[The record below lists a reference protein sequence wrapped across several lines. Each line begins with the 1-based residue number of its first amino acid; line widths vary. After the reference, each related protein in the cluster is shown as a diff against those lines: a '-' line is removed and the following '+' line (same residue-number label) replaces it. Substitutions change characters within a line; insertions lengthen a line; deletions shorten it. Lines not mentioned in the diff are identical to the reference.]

1 MKLTDN
7 MTIEELFEEK
17 ELLEKKSKL
26 SSIESARLK
35 KISNE
40 ILKRNNKTIVTDSF
54 TNDDMRSH
62 LQLKYVNIDDIDMPE
77 YDDRTGIEEDRIQ
90 QLANSIKEHG
100 LIQNPVLKQLPNGR
114 YEKKSLD
121 ENKHTEMDTQLNMI
135 SARVE
140 TLEKQKDSFIYDISH
155 ELRTPLSTIKILS
168 QSIQYSQNDEVNIY
182 KEFFSDIVN
191 EIDRMDNIITDMM
204 QSVDLDPNSYIVKL
218 RLSYLNYLCESIV
231 KRLQP
236 IAFKK
241 NITIEFVAL
250 SNLQIYIDPT
260 KIDRA
265 VSNIIENAIKYSEK
279 DSKIEVTLYQER
291 NRACI
296 SVRDEGIG
304 ISQSEIN
311 RIFERFYRV
320 KKDRSRTTGGSGLGL
335 YITKKIIDMH
345 QGEIDIKSIEN
356 IGSIFTIKLPMNLYS
371 QTIFNK
377 NS

>member
-1 MKLTDN
+1 MYSAIIFIVILFLSLTSYNYFINRIYLND
-7 MTIEELFEEK
+7 
-17 ELLEKKSKL
+17 LLSVM
-26 SSIESARLK
+26 
-35 KISNE
+35 SN
-40 ILKRNNKTIVTDSF
+40 I
-54 TNDDMRSH
+54 
-62 LQLKYVNIDDIDMPE
+62 
-77 YDDRTGIEEDRIQ
+77 
-90 QLANSIKEHG
+90 A
-100 LIQNPVLKQLPNGR
+100 NGR

-168 QSIQYSQNDEVNIY
+168 QSIQYSQNDEVDIY

-236 IAFKK
+236 IASKK

-265 VSNIIENAIKYSEK
+265 VSNIIENAIKYSEN

-291 NRACI
+291 NGACI

-377 NS
+377 NN

>member
-1 MKLTDN
+1 MYSAIIFIVILFLSLTSYNYFINRIYLND
-7 MTIEELFEEK
+7 
-17 ELLEKKSKL
+17 LLSVM
-26 SSIESARLK
+26 
-35 KISNE
+35 SN
-40 ILKRNNKTIVTDSF
+40 I
-54 TNDDMRSH
+54 
-62 LQLKYVNIDDIDMPE
+62 
-77 YDDRTGIEEDRIQ
+77 
-90 QLANSIKEHG
+90 A
-100 LIQNPVLKQLPNGR
+100 NGR

-121 ENKHTEMDTQLNMI
+121 ENKHTEIDTQLNMI

-168 QSIQYSQNDEVNIY
+168 QSIQYSQNDEVDIY

-236 IAFKK
+236 IASKK

-265 VSNIIENAIKYSEK
+265 VSNIIENAIKYSEN

-377 NS
+377 NN

>member
-1 MKLTDN
+1 MYSAIIFIVILFLSLTSYNYFINRIYLND
-7 MTIEELFEEK
+7 
-17 ELLEKKSKL
+17 LLSVM
-26 SSIESARLK
+26 
-35 KISNE
+35 SN
-40 ILKRNNKTIVTDSF
+40 I
-54 TNDDMRSH
+54 
-62 LQLKYVNIDDIDMPE
+62 
-77 YDDRTGIEEDRIQ
+77 
-90 QLANSIKEHG
+90 A
-100 LIQNPVLKQLPNGR
+100 NGR

-168 QSIQYSQNDEVNIY
+168 QSIQYSQNDEVDIY

-236 IAFKK
+236 IASKK

-265 VSNIIENAIKYSEK
+265 VSNIIENAIKYSEN

-377 NS
+377 NN

>member
-1 MKLTDN
+1 M
-7 MTIEELFEEK
+7 
-17 ELLEKKSKL
+17 
-26 SSIESARLK
+26 
-35 KISNE
+35 
-40 ILKRNNKTIVTDSF
+40 
-54 TNDDMRSH
+54 
-62 LQLKYVNIDDIDMPE
+62 
-77 YDDRTGIEEDRIQ
+77 
-90 QLANSIKEHG
+90 
-100 LIQNPVLKQLPNGR
+100 
-114 YEKKSLD
+114 
-121 ENKHTEMDTQLNMI
+121 
-135 SARVE
+135 
-140 TLEKQKDSFIYDISH
+140 
-155 ELRTPLSTIKILS
+155 
-168 QSIQYSQNDEVNIY
+168 
-182 KEFFSDIVN
+182 
-191 EIDRMDNIITDMM
+191 
-204 QSVDLDPNSYIVKL
+204 
-218 RLSYLNYLCESIV
+218 
-231 KRLQP
+231 
-236 IAFKK
+236 
-241 NITIEFVAL
+241 
-250 SNLQIYIDPT
+250 QIYIDPT

-265 VSNIIENAIKYSEK
+265 VSNIIENAIKYSEN

>member
-1 MKLTDN
+1 MY
-7 MTIEELFEEK
+7 
-17 ELLEKKSKL
+17 
-26 SSIESARLK
+26 SSIIFIVILFLSLTSYNYFINRIYLNDLLSVM
-35 KISNE
+35 SN
-40 ILKRNNKTIVTDSF
+40 I
-54 TNDDMRSH
+54 
-62 LQLKYVNIDDIDMPE
+62 
-77 YDDRTGIEEDRIQ
+77 
-90 QLANSIKEHG
+90 A
-100 LIQNPVLKQLPNGR
+100 NGR

-168 QSIQYSQNDEVNIY
+168 QSIQYSQNDEVDIY

-236 IAFKK
+236 IASKK

-265 VSNIIENAIKYSEK
+265 VSNIIENAIKYSEN

-291 NRACI
+291 NGACI

-377 NS
+377 NN

>member
-1 MKLTDN
+1 M
-7 MTIEELFEEK
+7 
-17 ELLEKKSKL
+17 
-26 SSIESARLK
+26 
-35 KISNE
+35 SN
-40 ILKRNNKTIVTDSF
+40 I
-54 TNDDMRSH
+54 
-62 LQLKYVNIDDIDMPE
+62 
-77 YDDRTGIEEDRIQ
+77 
-90 QLANSIKEHG
+90 A
-100 LIQNPVLKQLPNGR
+100 NGR

-121 ENKHTEMDTQLNMI
+121 ENKHTEIDTQLNMI

-377 NS
+377 NN

>member
-1 MKLTDN
+1 MYSAIIFIVILFLSLTSYNYFINRIYLND
-7 MTIEELFEEK
+7 
-17 ELLEKKSKL
+17 LLSVM
-26 SSIESARLK
+26 
-35 KISNE
+35 SN
-40 ILKRNNKTIVTDSF
+40 I
-54 TNDDMRSH
+54 
-62 LQLKYVNIDDIDMPE
+62 
-77 YDDRTGIEEDRIQ
+77 
-90 QLANSIKEHG
+90 A
-100 LIQNPVLKQLPNGR
+100 NGR

-265 VSNIIENAIKYSEK
+265 VSNIIENAIKYSEN

-377 NS
+377 NN

>member
-1 MKLTDN
+1 MYSAIIFIVILFLSLTSYNYFINRIYLND
-7 MTIEELFEEK
+7 
-17 ELLEKKSKL
+17 LLSVM
-26 SSIESARLK
+26 
-35 KISNE
+35 SN
-40 ILKRNNKTIVTDSF
+40 I
-54 TNDDMRSH
+54 
-62 LQLKYVNIDDIDMPE
+62 
-77 YDDRTGIEEDRIQ
+77 
-90 QLANSIKEHG
+90 A
-100 LIQNPVLKQLPNGR
+100 NGR

-236 IAFKK
+236 IASKK
-241 NITIEFVAL
+241 NITIEFAAL

-265 VSNIIENAIKYSEK
+265 VSNIIENAIKYSEN

-296 SVRDEGIG
+296 SVKDEGIG

-377 NS
+377 NN

>member
-1 MKLTDN
+1 MYSAIIFIVILFLSLTSYNYFINRIYLND
-7 MTIEELFEEK
+7 
-17 ELLEKKSKL
+17 LLSVM
-26 SSIESARLK
+26 
-35 KISNE
+35 SN
-40 ILKRNNKTIVTDSF
+40 I
-54 TNDDMRSH
+54 
-62 LQLKYVNIDDIDMPE
+62 
-77 YDDRTGIEEDRIQ
+77 
-90 QLANSIKEHG
+90 A
-100 LIQNPVLKQLPNGR
+100 NGR

-168 QSIQYSQNDEVNIY
+168 QSIQYSQNDEVDIY

-236 IAFKK
+236 IASKK

-265 VSNIIENAIKYSEK
+265 VSNIIENAIKYSEN

>member
-1 MKLTDN
+1 MYSAIIFIVILFLSLTSYNYFINRIYLND
-7 MTIEELFEEK
+7 
-17 ELLEKKSKL
+17 LLSVM
-26 SSIESARLK
+26 
-35 KISNE
+35 SN
-40 ILKRNNKTIVTDSF
+40 I
-54 TNDDMRSH
+54 
-62 LQLKYVNIDDIDMPE
+62 
-77 YDDRTGIEEDRIQ
+77 
-90 QLANSIKEHG
+90 A
-100 LIQNPVLKQLPNGR
+100 NGR

-236 IAFKK
+236 IASKK

-265 VSNIIENAIKYSEK
+265 VSNIIENAIKYSEN

-356 IGSIFTIKLPMNLYS
+356 IGSIFTIKLPVNLYS

-377 NS
+377 NN

>member
-1 MKLTDN
+1 MYSAIIFIVILFLSLTSYNYFINRIYLND
-7 MTIEELFEEK
+7 
-17 ELLEKKSKL
+17 LLSVM
-26 SSIESARLK
+26 
-35 KISNE
+35 SN
-40 ILKRNNKTIVTDSF
+40 I
-54 TNDDMRSH
+54 
-62 LQLKYVNIDDIDMPE
+62 
-77 YDDRTGIEEDRIQ
+77 
-90 QLANSIKEHG
+90 A
-100 LIQNPVLKQLPNGR
+100 NGR

-121 ENKHTEMDTQLNMI
+121 ENKHTEIDTQLNMI

-265 VSNIIENAIKYSEK
+265 VSNIIENAIKYSEN

-371 QTIFNK
+371 QTIFISFITAT

>member
-1 MKLTDN
+1 MYT
-7 MTIEELFEEK
+7 
-17 ELLEKKSKL
+17 
-26 SSIESARLK
+26 
-35 KISNE
+35 
-40 ILKRNNKTIVTDSF
+40 F
-54 TNDDMRSH
+54 TS
-62 LQLKYVNIDDIDMPE
+62 Q
-77 YDDRTGIEEDRIQ
+77 
-90 QLANSIKEHG
+90 
-100 LIQNPVLKQLPNGR
+100 KQLMYSAIIFIVILFLSLTSYNYFINRIYLNDLLSVMSNIANGR

-168 QSIQYSQNDEVNIY
+168 QSIQYSQNDEVDIY

-265 VSNIIENAIKYSEK
+265 VSNIIENAIKYSEN

-377 NS
+377 NN

>member
-1 MKLTDN
+1 MYSAIIFIVILFLSLTSYNYFINRIYLND
-7 MTIEELFEEK
+7 
-17 ELLEKKSKL
+17 LLSVM
-26 SSIESARLK
+26 
-35 KISNE
+35 SN
-40 ILKRNNKTIVTDSF
+40 I
-54 TNDDMRSH
+54 
-62 LQLKYVNIDDIDMPE
+62 
-77 YDDRTGIEEDRIQ
+77 
-90 QLANSIKEHG
+90 A
-100 LIQNPVLKQLPNGR
+100 NGR

-168 QSIQYSQNDEVNIY
+168 QSIQYSQNDEVDIY

-265 VSNIIENAIKYSEK
+265 VSNIIENAIKYSEN

-356 IGSIFTIKLPMNLYS
+356 IV
-371 QTIFNK
+371 
-377 NS
+377 

>member
-1 MKLTDN
+1 MYSAIIFIVILFLSLTSYNYFINRIYLND
-7 MTIEELFEEK
+7 
-17 ELLEKKSKL
+17 LLSVM
-26 SSIESARLK
+26 
-35 KISNE
+35 SN
-40 ILKRNNKTIVTDSF
+40 I
-54 TNDDMRSH
+54 
-62 LQLKYVNIDDIDMPE
+62 
-77 YDDRTGIEEDRIQ
+77 
-90 QLANSIKEHG
+90 A
-100 LIQNPVLKQLPNGR
+100 NGR

-121 ENKHTEMDTQLNMI
+121 ENKHTEIDTQLNMI

-168 QSIQYSQNDEVNIY
+168 QSIQYSQNDEVDIY

-236 IAFKK
+236 IASKK

-265 VSNIIENAIKYSEK
+265 VSNIIENAIKYSEN

>member
-1 MKLTDN
+1 MYT
-7 MTIEELFEEK
+7 
-17 ELLEKKSKL
+17 
-26 SSIESARLK
+26 
-35 KISNE
+35 
-40 ILKRNNKTIVTDSF
+40 F
-54 TNDDMRSH
+54 TS
-62 LQLKYVNIDDIDMPE
+62 Q
-77 YDDRTGIEEDRIQ
+77 
-90 QLANSIKEHG
+90 
-100 LIQNPVLKQLPNGR
+100 KQLMYSAIIFIVILFLSLTSYNYFINRIYLNDLLSVMSNIANGR

-168 QSIQYSQNDEVNIY
+168 QSIQYSQNDEVDIY

-265 VSNIIENAIKYSEK
+265 VSNIIENAIKYSEN

>member
-1 MKLTDN
+1 MYSAIIFIVILFLSLTSYNYFINRIYLND
-7 MTIEELFEEK
+7 
-17 ELLEKKSKL
+17 LLSVM
-26 SSIESARLK
+26 
-35 KISNE
+35 SN
-40 ILKRNNKTIVTDSF
+40 I
-54 TNDDMRSH
+54 
-62 LQLKYVNIDDIDMPE
+62 
-77 YDDRTGIEEDRIQ
+77 
-90 QLANSIKEHG
+90 A
-100 LIQNPVLKQLPNGR
+100 NGR

-168 QSIQYSQNDEVNIY
+168 QSIQYSQNDEVDIY

-191 EIDRMDNIITDMM
+191 QIDRMDNIITDMM

-236 IAFKK
+236 IASKK

-265 VSNIIENAIKYSEK
+265 VSNIIENAIKYSEN

-377 NS
+377 NN

>member
-1 MKLTDN
+1 MYSAIIFIVILFLSLTSYNYFINRIYLND
-7 MTIEELFEEK
+7 
-17 ELLEKKSKL
+17 LLSVM
-26 SSIESARLK
+26 
-35 KISNE
+35 SN
-40 ILKRNNKTIVTDSF
+40 I
-54 TNDDMRSH
+54 
-62 LQLKYVNIDDIDMPE
+62 
-77 YDDRTGIEEDRIQ
+77 
-90 QLANSIKEHG
+90 A
-100 LIQNPVLKQLPNGR
+100 NGR

-236 IAFKK
+236 IASKK

-265 VSNIIENAIKYSEK
+265 VSNIIENAIKYSEN

-377 NS
+377 NN